1 MSSTKHHPLRV
12 IGMLPRRAQALLVAN
27 AVNSFG
33 AGLVMPFL
41 LVYFGDV
48 RGMDIRI
55 APAAIAVTGL
65 CSFGSGL
72 VWGHLL
78 DKLSYRL
85 VMPVVM
91 LIAGVGTGLYALAD
105 RPWIALAVSALYG
118 LGMGGVGTVTKTM
131 FATVVPKEHRTLTF
145 GLEFTLFNAFVGLG
159 VLVGGLV
166 AAGTLRSYQLL
177 YLGDGLSFV
186 ITALAFMVLLP
197 KSAEKQHRKPGADAD
212 APKPSYRTVLRT
224 PALALALFGMLLCA
238 TVSLSQFQSALP
250 GYVTVNDAVAP
261 RGISVAFIANVVVIV
276 LAQFLLMPRLATVR
290 RSTLISA
297 SGVLSAASW
306 VCVFLAGLTS
316 GTAALVTLVVG
327 VAIFSVAE
335 VIVIPIVAALINGLV
350 TDEVRG
356 RTNALF
362 SFVISGGMIL
372 GPLLTT
378 ALLDVDR
385 GRVLIVVL
393 AAASLLVPLAGLRL
407 RRSLSDEHDRPA
419 PEAAPEAAPG
429 AAAGAAA
436 DAEPEDELAP
446 ATA

>member
-1 MSSTKHHPLRV
+1 MPSTKQHPFRV
-12 IGMLPRRAQALLVAN
+12 IGLLPRRAQGLLVAN

-41 LVYFGDV
+41 LVYFRDI
-48 RGMDIRI
+48 RGLDIRI
-55 APAAIAVTGL
+55 GPAAIAVTGL
-65 CSFGSGL
+65 FSFGSGL

-85 VMPVVM
+85 VMPTVM
-91 LIAGVGTGLYALAD
+91 VIAAVGTGLYAIAD
-105 RPWIALAVSALYG
+105 RPWIALAVSAVYG

-166 AAGTLRSYQLL
+166 AAGTLGSYQLL
-177 YLGDGLSFV
+177 YLGDGLSFLIV
-186 ITALAFMVLLP
+186 AAAFVVLLP
-197 KSAEKQHRKPGADAD
+197 KTAEKQDHPAEAD
-212 APKPSYRTVLRT
+212 APKASYRSVLRI
-224 PALALALFGMLLCA
+224 PALTLALAGMLLCA

-250 GYVTVNDAVAP
+250 GYVTLNDSVTP

-276 LAQFLLMPRLATVR
+276 LAQFLLMPRLTGMR
-290 RSTLISA
+290 RSALISV

-306 VCVFLAGLTS
+306 VCVFFAGLTS
-316 GTAALVTLVVG
+316 GTAALVTLIAG

-335 VIVIPIVAALINGLV
+335 VIVIPIVATLINGLV

-372 GPLLTT
+372 GPLITT
-378 ALLDVDR
+378 GLLEVDH

-393 AAASLLVPLAGLRL
+393 AVGSLLVPLAGLRL

-419 PEAAPEAAPG
+419 AEAATEAETDG
-429 AAAGAAA
+429 ELAAA
-436 DAEPEDELAP
+436 
-446 ATA
+446 TV

>member
-1 MSSTKHHPLRV
+1 MSSTKQHPLHV
-12 IGMLPRRAQALLVAN
+12 LGLLPRRAQALLAAN

-48 RGMDIRI
+48 RGLDIRTG
-55 APAAIAVTGL
+55 PAAIAVTGL
-65 CSFGSGL
+65 CSFCSGL

-78 DKLSYRL
+78 DKFSYRI

-91 LIAGVGTGLYALAD
+91 VIAGVGTSLYAVAD
-105 RPWIALAVSALYG
+105 RPWTALAVAALYG

-145 GLEFTLFNAFVGLG
+145 GLEFTLFNAFVGIG

-177 YLGDGLSFV
+177 YVGDGLSFL
-186 ITALAFMVLLP
+186 ITAVAFLVLLP
-197 KSAEKQHRKPGADAD
+197 KSAQPSRPQAAGDPD
-212 APKPSYRTVLRT
+212 APKPSYRTVLAT
-224 PALALALFGMLLCA
+224 PALALALLGMLLCA

-250 GYVTVNDAVAP
+250 GYVTVNGAVTP

-276 LAQFLLMPRLATVR
+276 LAQFLLMPRLTKVR

-306 VCVFLAGLTS
+306 ACVYFAGLTS
-316 GTAALVTLVVG
+316 GTAAVVTLVAG

-335 VIVIPIVAALINGLV
+335 VIVIPVVAALINGLV

-378 ALLDVDR
+378 ALLDVDH

-393 AAASLLVPLAGLRL
+393 AIGSLLVPLAGLRL
-407 RRSLSDEHDRPA
+407 RRSLTDEHDLPEA
-419 PEAAPEAAPG
+419 KAEAGSEAENATGTEAAPQGEP
-429 AAAGAAA
+429 AAA
-436 DAEPEDELAP
+436 
-446 ATA
+446 TA

>member
-1 MSSTKHHPLRV
+1 MSSTKQNPLRV
-12 IGMLPRRAQALLVAN
+12 IGLLPRRAQALLVAN

-41 LVYFGDV
+41 LVYFGDI
-48 RGMDIRI
+48 RGLDIRI
-55 APAAIAVTGL
+55 GPAAIAVTGL

-91 LIAGVGTGLYALAD
+91 IIAGVGTGLYAIAD

-131 FATVVPKEHRTLTF
+131 FATVVPKEQRTLTF

-166 AAGTLRSYQLL
+166 ASGTLRSYQLL

-186 ITALAFMVLLP
+186 ITAAAFLVLLP
-197 KSAEKQHRKPGADAD
+197 KTAEKPQHKAAADAD
-212 APKPSYRTVLRT
+212 APAPSYRSVLRI
-224 PALALALFGMLLCA
+224 PALALALFCMLLCA

-250 GYVTVNDAVAP
+250 GYVTVNDAVTP
-261 RGISVAFIANVVVIV
+261 GGISVAFIANVVVIV
-276 LAQFLLMPRLATVR
+276 LAQFLLMPRLDGVR

-306 VCVFLAGLTS
+306 VCVFFAGMTS
-316 GTAALVTLVVG
+316 GTAALVTLIAG

-378 ALLDVDR
+378 ALLEVDH
-385 GRVLIVVL
+385 GRALIVVL
-393 AAASLLVPLAGLRL
+393 AVGSLLVPLAGLKL
-407 RRSLSDEHDRPA
+407 RRSLPDEQDIPAAKAATTAEAESDGEL
-419 PEAAPEAAPG
+419 
-429 AAAGAAA
+429 AAA
-436 DAEPEDELAP
+436 
-446 ATA
+446 TA